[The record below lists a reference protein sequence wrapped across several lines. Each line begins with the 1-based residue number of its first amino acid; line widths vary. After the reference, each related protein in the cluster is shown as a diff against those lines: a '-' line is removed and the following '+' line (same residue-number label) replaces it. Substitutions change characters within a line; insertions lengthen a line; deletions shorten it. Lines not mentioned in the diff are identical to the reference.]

1 MFIHLSCASAF
12 SFKYGTAQPR
22 QLVERAAQ
30 FGAPALAITDRDSL
44 AGVIRF
50 VQATQELGIAPIVG
64 INLALDKSNNKSR
77 VTLLAQS
84 DGGWRSL
91 CRLLSALRED
101 RKNSSAPILNL
112 AQLPD
117 LSQYTKNLIL
127 LHGPESS
134 IADLITKHR
143 SDLALIEFN
152 KYRAFFAESVI
163 ECTSH
168 LVAGDGQIGRAHV

>member
-30 FGAPALAITDRDSL
+30 FGSPALAITDRDSL

-50 VQATQELGIAPIVG
+50 VQATQEFGIAPIVG
-64 INLALDKSNNKSR
+64 INLALDKSNNKSTSKFR
-77 VTLLAQS
+77 ATLLAQS

-152 KYRAFFAESVI
+152 K
-163 ECTSH
+163 
-168 LVAGDGQIGRAHV
+168 

>member
-50 VQATQELGIAPIVG
+50 AQATQEFGIAPIVG

-91 CRLLSALRED
+91 CRLLSALRKD
-101 RKNSSAPILNL
+101 
-112 AQLPD
+112 
-117 LSQYTKNLIL
+117 
-127 LHGPESS
+127 
-134 IADLITKHR
+134 
-143 SDLALIEFN
+143 
-152 KYRAFFAESVI
+152 
-163 ECTSH
+163 
-168 LVAGDGQIGRAHV
+168 QIGRAHV